1 MLERG
6 EVSTDQME
14 GLCSMDHRVCDQTL
28 VERRQLSAAR
38 DGECE
43 QIAVSHPRGIEKA
56 ASIHAL
62 LIKQGH
68 LVRPEFMAGQ
78 SAQGYQQLGNCGGS
92 ARRVRVSGMTSIRKR
107 QFSVSVEVAQAFL
120 PLAATIR
127 VRGHVER
134 APDR

>member
-6 EVSTDQME
+6 EGSTDQME
-14 GLCSMDHRVCDQTL
+14 GLYSMDRRVCDQTL

-68 LVRPEFMAGQ
+68 LVRPEFVAGQ
-78 SAQGYQQLGNCGGS
+78 SAQGCQQLGNCGGS
-92 ARRVRVSGMTSIRKR
+92 VRRVLVSGMTYDTEKT
-107 QFSVSVEVAQAFL
+107 VL
-120 PLAATIR
+120 C
-127 VRGHVER
+127 ER
-134 APDR
+134 AGCPV